1 MKAINAF
8 LLIALIY
15 VIGSADA
22 QIRCLDYV
30 PNFKGSYVAERSSK
44 VENPAFSLDFCQSTA
59 FSSKDYYSCC
69 FLKWTDTN
77 DTQRYNCFPVNHT
90 EMADIDLIVDYL
102 DALENNG
109 IDEVDS
115 LDCSSSYLYGSL
127 LLILALLF

>member
-1 MKAINAF
+1 MKAINVF

-15 VIGSADA
+15 AIGSADFN
-22 QIRCLDYV
+22 CLNYV
-30 PNFKGSYVAERSSK
+30 PKFTGSYVAGRSDDD
-44 VENPAFSLDFCQSTA
+44 NPAFSLDFCQSTY
-59 FSSKDYYSCC
+59 FDSEKYYSCC

-90 EMADIDLIVDYL
+90 EMADIDIIVDYL
-102 DALENNG
+102 DGLENAG

-127 LLILALLF
+127 LLIFALLF

>member
-15 VIGSADA
+15 AIGSADFN
-22 QIRCLDYV
+22 CLNYV
-30 PNFKGSYVAERSSK
+30 PKFTGSYVAGRSDDD
-44 VENPAFSLDFCQSTA
+44 NPAFSLDFCQSTY
-59 FSSKDYYSCC
+59 FDSEKYYSCC

-90 EMADIDLIVDYL
+90 EMADIDIIVDYL
-102 DALENNG
+102 DGLDNI

>member
-1 MKAINAF
+1 MKAINVF

-15 VIGSADA
+15 AIGSADFN
-22 QIRCLDYV
+22 CLNYV
-30 PNFKGSYVAERSSK
+30 PKFTGSYVAGRSDDD
-44 VENPAFSLDFCQSTA
+44 NPAFSLDFCQSTY
-59 FSSKDYYSCC
+59 FDSDYYSCC

-90 EMADIDLIVDYL
+90 EMADIDIIVDYL
-102 DALENNG
+102 DGLENAG

-127 LLILALLF
+127 LLIFALLF

>member
-1 MKAINAF
+1 MKAINVF

-15 VIGSADA
+15 VIGSADT
-22 QIRCLDYV
+22 QISCYNYV
-30 PNFKGSYVAERSSK
+30 PKFTGSYVEGRSK
-44 VENPAFSLDFCQSTA
+44 GDNPAFSLDFCQSTA
-59 FSSKDYYSCC
+59 FDSDYYSCC

-90 EMADIDLIVDYL
+90 EMADIDIIVDYL
-102 DALENNG
+102 DSLENAG

-127 LLILALLF
+127 LLIFALLF

>member
-1 MKAINAF
+1 MKAINTF

-15 VIGSADA
+15 AIGSADFN
-22 QIRCLDYV
+22 CLNYV
-30 PNFKGSYVAERSSK
+30 PKFTGSYVAGRSDDD
-44 VENPAFSLDFCQSTA
+44 NPAFSLDFCQSTY
-59 FSSKDYYSCC
+59 FDSEKYYSCC

-90 EMADIDLIVDYL
+90 EMADIDIIVDYL
-102 DALENNG
+102 DGLDNI

-127 LLILALLF
+127 LLIFALLF

>member
-15 VIGSADA
+15 VIGSADFN
-22 QIRCLDYV
+22 CLDYV
-30 PNFKGSYVAERSSK
+30 PNFKGSYVADRSK
-44 VENPAFSLDFCQSTA
+44 DDNPAFSLDFCQSTY
-59 FSSKDYYSCC
+59 FDSDDYYSCC

-90 EMADIDLIVDYL
+90 EMADIDIIVDYL
-102 DALENNG
+102 DSLENAG

-127 LLILALLF
+127 LLIFALLF

>member
-15 VIGSADA
+15 VIGSADFN
-22 QIRCLDYV
+22 CLNYV
-30 PNFKGSYVAERSSK
+30 PKFTGSYVAGRSDDD
-44 VENPAFSLDFCQSTA
+44 NPAFSLDFCQSTY
-59 FSSKDYYSCC
+59 FDSEKYYSCC

-90 EMADIDLIVDYL
+90 EMADIDIIVDYL
-102 DALENNG
+102 DSLENAG

-127 LLILALLF
+127 LLIFALLF

>member
-1 MKAINAF
+1 MKAINTF

-15 VIGSADA
+15 AIGSADFN
-22 QIRCLDYV
+22 CLDYV
-30 PNFKGSYVAERSSK
+30 PNFKGSYVAKRSK
-44 VENPAFSLDFCQSTA
+44 GDKPAFSLDFCQSTY
-59 FSSKDYYSCC
+59 FDSDYYSCC

-90 EMADIDLIVDYL
+90 EMADIDIIVDYL
-102 DALENNG
+102 DGLDNI

>member
-44 VENPAFSLDFCQSTA
+44 VKN
-59 FSSKDYYSCC
+59 
-69 FLKWTDTN
+69 
-77 DTQRYNCFPVNHT
+77 
-90 EMADIDLIVDYL
+90 I
-102 DALENNG
+102 
-109 IDEVDS
+109 
-115 LDCSSSYLYGSL
+115 
-127 LLILALLF
+127 ILNIKNKKINI

>member
-15 VIGSADA
+15 VIGSADFNCEEYA
-22 QIRCLDYV
+22 PKFTGLEKR
-30 PNFKGSYVAERSSK
+30 GSSNYK
-44 VENPAFSLDFCQSTA
+44 PAFSLDFCQSTA

-90 EMADIDLIVDYL
+90 EMADIDIIVDYL

-127 LLILALLF
+127 LLIFALLF

>member
-1 MKAINAF
+1 MKAINVF

-15 VIGSADA
+15 VIGSADTP
-22 QIRCLDYV
+22 ISCYNYV
-30 PNFKGSYVAERSSK
+30 PKFTGSYVEGRSK
-44 VENPAFSLDFCQSTA
+44 GDNPAFSLDFCQSTY
-59 FSSKDYYSCC
+59 FDSDDYYSCC

-90 EMADIDLIVDYL
+90 EMADIDIIVDYL
-102 DALENNG
+102 DGLENAG

-127 LLILALLF
+127 LLIFALLF

>member
-1 MKAINAF
+1 MKAINTF

-15 VIGSADA
+15 AIGSADFN
-22 QIRCLDYV
+22 CLNYV
-30 PNFKGSYVAERSSK
+30 PKFTGSYVAGRSDDD
-44 VENPAFSLDFCQSTA
+44 NPAFSLDFCQSTY
-59 FSSKDYYSCC
+59 FDSDDYYSCC

-90 EMADIDLIVDYL
+90 EMADIDIIVDYL
-102 DALENNG
+102 DGLDNI

-127 LLILALLF
+127 LLIFALLF

>member
-1 MKAINAF
+1 MKAINVF

-15 VIGSADA
+15 AIGSADA
-22 QIRCLDYV
+22 QISGYNYV
-30 PNFKGSYVAERSSK
+30 PKFTGSYVEGRSK
-44 VENPAFSLDFCQSTA
+44 GDNPAFSLDFCQSTA
-59 FSSKDYYSCC
+59 FDSDYYSCC

-90 EMADIDLIVDYL
+90 EMADIDIIVDYL
-102 DALENNG
+102 DGLENAG

-127 LLILALLF
+127 LLIFALLF

>member
-15 VIGSADA
+15 VIGSADTP
-22 QIRCLDYV
+22 ISCYNYV
-30 PNFKGSYVAERSSK
+30 PKFTGSYVEGRSK
-44 VENPAFSLDFCQSTA
+44 GDNPAFSLDFCQSTA
-59 FSSKDYYSCC
+59 FDSDYYSCC

-102 DALENNG
+102 DGLDKV

-127 LLILALLF
+127 LLIFALLF

>member
-1 MKAINAF
+1 MKAINVF

-15 VIGSADA
+15 VNSVDA
-22 QIRCLDYV
+22 EISCEEYTPQFAGLEKRGKSDH
-30 PNFKGSYVAERSSK
+30 K
-44 VENPAFSLDFCQSTA
+44 PAFSLDFCQSTA

-90 EMADIDLIVDYL
+90 EMADIDIIVDYL

-127 LLILALLF
+127 LLIFALLF

>member
-30 PNFKGSYVAERSSK
+30 PKFKGSYVEGRSK
-44 VENPAFSLDFCQSTA
+44 GDNPAFSLDFCQSTA
-59 FSSKDYYSCC
+59 FDSDYYSCC

-90 EMADIDLIVDYL
+90 EMADIDIIVDYL
-102 DALENNG
+102 DGLDNI

>member
-1 MKAINAF
+1 MKAINTF

-15 VIGSADA
+15 AIGSADFN
-22 QIRCLDYV
+22 CLNYV
-30 PNFKGSYVAERSSK
+30 PKFTGSDVAGRSDDD
-44 VENPAFSLDFCQSTA
+44 NPAFSLDFCQSTY
-59 FSSKDYYSCC
+59 FDSKDYYSCC

-90 EMADIDLIVDYL
+90 EMADIDIIVDYL
-102 DALENNG
+102 DGLDNI

-127 LLILALLF
+127 LLIFALLF

>member
-15 VIGSADA
+15 AIGSADFN
-22 QIRCLDYV
+22 CLDYV
-30 PNFKGSYVAERSSK
+30 PYFKGSYVTERSK
-44 VENPAFSLDFCQSTA
+44 GDKPAFSLDFCQSTY
-59 FSSKDYYSCC
+59 FDSEKYYSCC

-90 EMADIDLIVDYL
+90 QMADIHIIVDYL
-102 DALENNG
+102 DGLDNI

-127 LLILALLF
+127 LLIFALLF

>member
-1 MKAINAF
+1 MKAINVF

-15 VIGSADA
+15 VIGSADTP
-22 QIRCLDYV
+22 IRCLDYV
-30 PNFKGSYVAERSSK
+30 PYFKGSYVAGRSDDD
-44 VENPAFSLDFCQSTA
+44 NPAFSLDFCQSTY
-59 FSSKDYYSCC
+59 FDSEKYYSCC

-90 EMADIDLIVDYL
+90 EMADIDIIVDYL
-102 DALENNG
+102 DGLENAG

-127 LLILALLF
+127 LLIFALLF

>member
-15 VIGSADA
+15 AIGSADFN
-22 QIRCLDYV
+22 CLNYV
-30 PNFKGSYVAERSSK
+30 PKFTGSYVAGRSDDD
-44 VENPAFSLDFCQSTA
+44 NPAFSLDFCQSTY
-59 FSSKDYYSCC
+59 FDSKDYYSCC

-90 EMADIDLIVDYL
+90 EMADIDIIVDYL
-102 DALENNG
+102 DGLDNI

-127 LLILALLF
+127 LLIFALLF

>member
-1 MKAINAF
+1 MKAINTF

-15 VIGSADA
+15 AIGSADFN
-22 QIRCLDYV
+22 CLNYV
-30 PNFKGSYVAERSSK
+30 PKFTGSYVAGRSDDD
-44 VENPAFSLDFCQSTA
+44 NPAFSLDFCQSTY
-59 FSSKDYYSCC
+59 FDSKDYYSCC

-90 EMADIDLIVDYL
+90 EMADIDIIVDYL
-102 DALENNG
+102 DGLDNI

-127 LLILALLF
+127 LLIFALLF

>member
-15 VIGSADA
+15 VIGSADFN
-22 QIRCLDYV
+22 CLDYV
-30 PNFKGSYVAERSSK
+30 PNFKGSYVTDRSSK

-90 EMADIDLIVDYL
+90 EMADIDIIVDYL
-102 DALENNG
+102 DSLENAG

-127 LLILALLF
+127 LLIFALLF

>member
-15 VIGSADA
+15 AIGSADFN
-22 QIRCLDYV
+22 CLNYV
-30 PNFKGSYVAERSSK
+30 PKFTGSYVEGRSK
-44 VENPAFSLDFCQSTA
+44 GDNPAFSLDFCQSTA
-59 FSSKDYYSCC
+59 FDSDYYSCC

-90 EMADIDLIVDYL
+90 EMADIDIIVDYL
-102 DALENNG
+102 DSLENAG

-115 LDCSSSYLYGSL
+115 LDCGSSHLYGSL
-127 LLILALLF
+127 LLIFALLF

>member
-15 VIGSADA
+15 AIGSADFN
-22 QIRCLDYV
+22 CLNYV
-30 PNFKGSYVAERSSK
+30 PKFTGSYVAGRSDDD
-44 VENPAFSLDFCQSTA
+44 NPAFSLDFCQSTY
-59 FSSKDYYSCC
+59 FDSEKYYSCC

-90 EMADIDLIVDYL
+90 EMADIDIIVDYL
-102 DALENNG
+102 DGLDNI

-127 LLILALLF
+127 LLIFALLF

>member
-15 VIGSADA
+15 VIGSADFN
-22 QIRCLDYV
+22 CLDYV
-30 PNFKGSYVAERSSK
+30 PNFKGSYVTDRSSK
-44 VENPAFSLDFCQSTA
+44 VENPAFSLDFCQSTY
-59 FSSKDYYSCC
+59 FDSEEYYSCC

-90 EMADIDLIVDYL
+90 EMADIDIIVDYL
-102 DALENNG
+102 DGLENAG

-127 LLILALLF
+127 LLIFALLF

>member
-15 VIGSADA
+15 VIGSADFN
-22 QIRCLDYV
+22 CLDYV
-30 PNFKGSYVAERSSK
+30 PNFKGSYVTDRSSK

>member
-1 MKAINAF
+1 MKAINTF

-15 VIGSADA
+15 AIGSADFN
-22 QIRCLDYV
+22 CLNYV
-30 PNFKGSYVAERSSK
+30 PKFTGSYVAGRSDDD
-44 VENPAFSLDFCQSTA
+44 NPAFSLDFCQSTY
-59 FSSKDYYSCC
+59 FDSEKYYSCC

-90 EMADIDLIVDYL
+90 EMADIDIIVDYL
-102 DALENNG
+102 DGLDNI

>member
-15 VIGSADA
+15 AIGSADFN
-22 QIRCLDYV
+22 CLDYV
-30 PNFKGSYVAERSSK
+30 PYFKGSYVTERSK
-44 VENPAFSLDFCQSTA
+44 DDKPAFSLDFCQSTS

-90 EMADIDLIVDYL
+90 EMADIDIIVDYL
-102 DALENNG
+102 DGLENAG

-127 LLILALLF
+127 LLIFALLF

>member
-1 MKAINAF
+1 MKAINTF

-15 VIGSADA
+15 AIGSADFN
-22 QIRCLDYV
+22 CLNYV
-30 PNFKGSYVAERSSK
+30 PKFTGSYVAGRSDDD
-44 VENPAFSLDFCQSTA
+44 NPAFSLDFCQSTY
-59 FSSKDYYSCC
+59 FDSKDYYSCC

-90 EMADIDLIVDYL
+90 EMADIDIIVDYL
-102 DALENNG
+102 DGLDNI

>member
-15 VIGSADA
+15 VIGSADFN
-22 QIRCLDYV
+22 CEDYA
-30 PNFKGSYVAERSSK
+30 PQFTGLEKRGSSNYK
-44 VENPAFSLDFCQSTA
+44 PAFSLDFCQSTA
-59 FSSKDYYSCC
+59 FDSDTYYSCC

-90 EMADIDLIVDYL
+90 EMADIDIIVDYL
-102 DALENNG
+102 DGLENAG

-127 LLILALLF
+127 LLIFTLLF